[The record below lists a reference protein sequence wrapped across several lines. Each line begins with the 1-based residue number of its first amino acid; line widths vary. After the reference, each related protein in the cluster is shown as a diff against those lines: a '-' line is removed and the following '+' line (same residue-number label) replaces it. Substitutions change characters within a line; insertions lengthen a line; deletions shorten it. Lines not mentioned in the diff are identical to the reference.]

1 MYLLA
6 TNFLGTQRV
15 YRWYVY
21 VGENGNEVLGVIAK
35 INWERQVLQAGNNKE
50 NPKK

>member
-21 VGENGNEVLGVIAK
+21 LGENDNEVLGMIAK
-35 INWERQVLQAGNNKE
+35 INLGKASLTGRK
-50 NPKK
+50 

>member
-6 TNFLGTQRV
+6 TNFLETQGV

-21 VGENGNEVLGVIAK
+21 LGENGNEVLGVIAK
-35 INWERQVLQAGNNKE
+35 INLGKASLTGRK
-50 NPKK
+50 